1 MRGFQKQ
8 SSRRGLVLGSAVA
21 VELSDREFYHCVE
34 IAADRGLLHKARRL
48 AGVLRH
54 TAAFFVQSSECV
66 LRLGVA
72 GFRCRGEQFTGAFE
86 VLRKLLTLQIKKA
99 EVVGGAGMPE
109 FGGGVQQTRSFL
121 KVARAGAALVAKHRK
136 RKQCVAVA
144 FGGGELVP
152 LSCLRV
158 VASDAQSLCVEFAEQ
173 RHGGGIVLLGAFGRL
188 IERGEIMAALEGA
201 IGDIDVGLIRVGRSV
216 RRRHRRRCFFRRL
229 CCRCRRYGD
238 CDDGTESDKKTNEQ
252 AHVTGSASRRRRD
265 ASDIVSATKR
275 GSPHITSPIAMKSA
289 PALTRGVT
297 LSIDAAYATHAISN
311 TSAHQAT
318 RSSTAAKAGHLP
330 VGSGSPN
337 IT

>member
-86 VLRKLLTLQIKKA
+86 ILRKLLTLQIKKA

-144 FGGGELVP
+144 FGGG
-152 LSCLRV
+152 
-158 VASDAQSLCVEFAEQ
+158 D
-173 RHGGGIVLLGAFGRL
+173 ILLGAFGRL

-201 IGDIDVGLIRVGRSV
+201 IGDNDVGLIRVGRSV
-216 RRRHRRRCFFRRL
+216 RRRRRHRRRCFFRRL

-265 ASDIVSATKR
+265 ASDTVSATKR